1 MCKKEEKP
9 PFIDKKGKN
18 TTQRKSVFEWCFT
31 EIENK
36 RNVFSEHLHIIKGIN
51 ESLKM
56 GKKTKSTPFSNL
68 EWCAMHIVSP
78 PNIC

>member
-1 MCKKEEKP
+1 MCKKGEKP

-18 TTQRKSVFEWCFT
+18 TTQRKTAFEWCFT

-36 RNVFSEHLHIIKGIN
+36 RNVFSGHLHIIKVTN

-56 GKKTKSTPFSNL
+56 GKKTKNTPFSYL
-68 EWCAMHIVSP
+68 EWHAMHIVIQ